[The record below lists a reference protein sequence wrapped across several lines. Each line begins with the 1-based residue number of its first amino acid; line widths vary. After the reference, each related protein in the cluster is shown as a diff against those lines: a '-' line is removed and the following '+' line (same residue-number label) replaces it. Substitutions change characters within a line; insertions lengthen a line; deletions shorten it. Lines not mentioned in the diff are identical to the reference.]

1 MSEVSDATQII
12 MMTAR
17 GGYLLGK
24 ISIAMASR
32 TLKLL
37 DTLYHAKWKGKT
49 SFNRLRQTKG
59 EDLLF
64 INISTEDEEKL
75 RLVERELDAHQ
86 IMFARL
92 PDLCGG
98 DGRTQYAISQ
108 SDMEHFR
115 AFLLDHGDGRYRDIL
130 VGPVRPEDYLSTGE
144 DDLRNKTSQMK
155 DLEEDARKEARMEPE
170 EEKTIRVFSEGTE
183 KRVPLEQ
190 FAKEVS
196 SSYSMCI
203 HEKEATYGEKGI
215 VFRQSPVKEE
225 ENFNLYMMPDGVRMV
240 VIPKEDVQSVHV
252 NEGTGKT
259 VPPVFTVFTAQR
271 YVIYDPIDGVQD
283 MVRGDDLTRL
293 LEAVPASVK
302 HKELTNLIQSRLAPA
317 VEEVIKDIT
326 KR

>member
-130 VGPVRPEDYLSTGE
+130 VGPVRP
-144 DDLRNKTSQMK
+144 
-155 DLEEDARKEARMEPE
+155 
-170 EEKTIRVFSEGTE
+170 TIFE
-183 KRVPLEQ
+183 
-190 FAKEVS
+190 
-196 SSYSMCI
+196 
-203 HEKEATYGEKGI
+203 
-215 VFRQSPVKEE
+215 
-225 ENFNLYMMPDGVRMV
+225 
-240 VIPKEDVQSVHV
+240 
-252 NEGTGKT
+252 
-259 VPPVFTVFTAQR
+259 
-271 YVIYDPIDGVQD
+271 
-283 MVRGDDLTRL
+283 TRL
-293 LEAVPASVK
+293 
-302 HKELTNLIQSRLAPA
+302 R
-317 VEEVIKDIT
+317 
-326 KR
+326 R